1 MRSKKTLNH
10 ELCGDFCAVKRL
22 AGAEKTPGEWNKVD
36 ITVDGPSLAVRM
48 NGTLVNEASG
58 AEVSAGPVGLQS
70 EGGEIHFRNVRITPL
85 AR

>member
-1 MRSKKTLNH
+1 M
-10 ELCGDFCAVKRL
+10 